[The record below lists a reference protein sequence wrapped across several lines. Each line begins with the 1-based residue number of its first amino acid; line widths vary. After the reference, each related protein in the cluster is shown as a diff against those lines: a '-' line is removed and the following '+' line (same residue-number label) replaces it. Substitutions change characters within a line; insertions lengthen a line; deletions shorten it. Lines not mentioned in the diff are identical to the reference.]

1 MIRVTNK
8 SAFDAKV
15 AAWIAAVKI
24 GAAKAVDKMLRDAQA
39 FATLSSPTFSGDF
52 ASNWN
57 VSYGRPDVTFSTSGG
72 DYMRVDDNLR
82 SHAINS
88 AIGVTKGNFDM
99 TGFTLGQSAFLTN
112 AAEHDE
118 PYAWKIENNQINFR
132 PVNVGKDRV
141 RGKTL
146 EHLKHTYKTI
156 PRSMMV

>member
-8 SAFDAKV
+8 SAFNAQV

-24 GAAKAVDKMLRDAQA
+24 GAAKAVVNILKDAQMEA
-39 FATLSSPTFSGDF
+39 VLKSPVYSGDY

-57 VSYGRPDVTFSTSGG
+57 VSYGRPDTTFNATA
-72 DYMRVDDNLR
+72 DYFGPEYPSAR
-82 SHAINS
+82 NS
-88 AIGVTKGNFDM
+88 AWGMGAFNM

-112 AAEHDE
+112 SAEHDE
-118 PYAWKIENNQINFR
+118 PYAWLIEEGKINFR

-141 RGKTL
+141 LGKTFTHL
-146 EHLKHTYKTI
+146 EHTYKAI